1 MNDSQSKHVS
11 SQHWQIEGIEIGHNV
26 MAYEGT
32 GTLIAN
38 SDTERI
44 RMHFGLQ
51 GGYSFYCPQLDSS
64 YDLLGHHNNLLYTKG
79 LELEVTNKSECL
91 ETFGINFT
99 PEAFIKIGQS
109 GNEVLKRFTE
119 KVIRQENTIL
129 SPHWQ
134 TNHLKMQEVIQE
146 ILHCPYDNALKD
158 LFLLS
163 KSVELLVIQADL
175 YQNAPTRSVIQST
188 TDHRKLLEA
197 KELLQQNME
206 NPPTIVEL
214 SRLVGINE
222 FKLKKGFKE
231 LFRTTVFGYVFH
243 QRMSRA
249 KQLLLDTQKPVKEIA
264 YEIGYSSPQHFSNA
278 FRRRY
283 GVAPNRVRK
292 NPDVVRSIT

>member
-1 MNDSQSKHVS
+1 MEHLKTVTSQS
-11 SQHWQIEGIEIGHNV
+11 WQIEGIEIGHNV
-26 MAYEGT
+26 MGYKSSGLAK
-32 GTLIAN
+32 ASN
-38 SDTERI
+38 DNERV

-51 GGYSFYCPQLDSS
+51 GGYSFYCPQLGSS

-79 LELEVTNKSECL
+79 LDLEVINKSECL

-109 GNEVLKRFTE
+109 GNDMLKAFTE
-119 KVIRQENTIL
+119 KVIRQENVIL
-129 SPHWQ
+129 SPYWQ

-146 ILHCPYDNALKD
+146 IIHCQYSDALKD

-163 KSVELLVIQADL
+163 KSIELLVLQADL
-175 YQNAPTRSVIQST
+175 YQNFPAHSFIQSSA
-188 TDHRKLLEA
+188 DRKKLLEA
-197 KELLQQNME
+197 RELLEQNME

-214 SRLVGINE
+214 SKLVGINE

-231 LFRTTVFGYVFH
+231 LFHTTVFGFVFH
-243 QRMSRA
+243 QRMSHA
-249 KQLLLDTQKPVKEIA
+249 KRLLLDTHKPVKEIA

-292 NPDVVRSIT
+292 NPDVVRSID